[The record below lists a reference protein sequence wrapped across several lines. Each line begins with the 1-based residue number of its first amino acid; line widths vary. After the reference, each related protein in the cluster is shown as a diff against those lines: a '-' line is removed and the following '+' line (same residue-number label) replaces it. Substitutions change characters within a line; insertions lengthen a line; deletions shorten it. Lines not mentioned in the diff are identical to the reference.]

1 MNDQICPT
9 DRNGSPPQDT
19 RVEDLSLVQVE
30 MQARHPDLDLGF
42 CAQCHYGPPNFAFLV
57 VYGVDHDTARRRAI
71 RAEATGLLERL
82 GHRVEL
88 ERGCDVYCLDPRAPE
103 GAHERMEMLRRIR
116 SGLAEADRVSRVQS
130 PKG

>member
-1 MNDQICPT
+1 MNDHTSPNH
-9 DRNGSPPQDT
+9 RNATAQDT

-57 VYGVDHDTARRRAI
+57 VYGVDHDTPRRRAI

-88 ERGCDVYCLDPRAPE
+88 QPGRDVYCLDPWAPE
-103 GAHERMEMLRRIR
+103 GAHERMKMLLGIR
-116 SGLAEADRVSRVQS
+116 TRLAQAGRVFRG
-130 PKG
+130 KGT

>member
-1 MNDQICPT
+1 MNDQTCPT
-9 DRNGSPPQDT
+9 DRNATPQDT

-42 CAQCHYGPPNFAFLV
+42 CAQCNYGAPNFAFLV
-57 VYGVDHDTARRRAI
+57 VYGVDHDTPRRRAI

-88 ERGCDVYCLDPRAPE
+88 QPGRDVYCLDSRAPE
-103 GAHERMEMLRRIR
+103 GAHDRMQMLRKIR
-116 SGLAEADRVSRVQS
+116 MLLAQADRV
-130 PKG
+130 